1 VFSKEDPPHTYYLWL
16 FRWLVLSREDPHTYS
31 PWLFRRLIVFDTFI
45 VITTLYITT
54 LYITTLYS
62 TTLIITTTSVQD
74 NHWPG
79 DPHLANYQINES
91 DVRPSDQY
99 TLSSPQNTMS
109 SVPPDV
115 TLHAQDYQGSREYL
129 ASSNYT
135 SSDFATTSNDYSSL
149 YTGSRDYQ
157 SSTVQSSNV
166 QTRLPW

>member
-1 VFSKEDPPHTYYLWL
+1 
-16 FRWLVLSREDPHTYS
+16 
-31 PWLFRRLIVFDTFI
+31 
-45 VITTLYITT
+45 
-54 LYITTLYS
+54 
-62 TTLIITTTSVQD
+62 
-74 NHWPG
+74 
-79 DPHLANYQINES
+79 
-91 DVRPSDQY
+91 
-99 TLSSPQNTMS
+99 MS

-166 QTRLPW
+166 QSSNVQSSNDYESIKNYQPSKKPGAIRMGVFSR